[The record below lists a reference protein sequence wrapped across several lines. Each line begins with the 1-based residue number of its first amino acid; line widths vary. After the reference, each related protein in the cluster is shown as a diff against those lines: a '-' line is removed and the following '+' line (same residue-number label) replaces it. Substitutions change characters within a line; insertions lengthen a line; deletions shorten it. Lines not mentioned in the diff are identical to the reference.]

1 MNPAFKKRCK
11 ETVAGL
17 SRKLRFPSVFL
28 GLRHPFCG
36 SMQTVILLYHRVVPQ
51 HTIHEICSLPQI
63 VTPLD
68 HFEAHLDYVSSQ
80 YHVLSMGEFEKARQ
94 KRSALPLKTAV
105 ITFDD
110 GWEDNYSHALPALK
124 RRGIPATIFLST
136 ANIGTGR
143 AFWQEQMVYLLQV
156 WQRRFQSGEIKATE
170 AQHLPPALSTVLLP
184 GSSEREVLRLIE
196 NLKHRDD
203 NLRASLLSALNEKIQ
218 NPPFPLHAN
227 GFMNWR
233 QVREMHTAGIEFG
246 SHAHSHHL
254 LTTLSQADVAREV
267 RESKKQIET
276 ILDAPVTTFAY
287 PNGNY
292 NNDAI
297 AELKA
302 AGYRLAATTR
312 KGINTAWTSPF
323 ELRRI
328 NVNGALFTGSNGRF
342 SADLF
347 ALKLS
352 GRW

>member
-1 MNPAFKKRCK
+1 M
-11 ETVAGL
+11 AGL

-36 SMQTVILLYHRVVPQ
+36 SMQTVMLLYHRVVPQ

-68 HFEAHLDYVSSQ
+68 HFEAQMDYLSAQ

-94 KRSALPLKTAV
+94 KRSALPLRTAV

-110 GWEDNYSHALPALK
+110 GWEDNYSHAFPALT

-136 ANIGTGR
+136 AYIGTGR

-156 WQRRFQSGEIKATE
+156 WQRRLQSGDIKATE
-170 AQHLPPALSTVLLP
+170 AQHLPPELSTVLLP
-184 GSSEREVLRLIE
+184 GSSEGAVLRLIE
-196 NLKHRDD
+196 SLKDRDD
-203 NLRASLLSALNEKIQ
+203 TVRASLLSALAEKLQ
-218 NPPFPLHAN
+218 NPPLPLHAN
-227 GFMNWR
+227 GFMNWH
-233 QVREMHTAGIEFG
+233 QVREMHAAGIEFG

-254 LTTLSQADVAREV
+254 LTALSRADVAREV
-267 RESKKQIET
+267 RESKTQMET
-276 ILDAPVTTFAY
+276 FVDTPVTTFAY

-292 NNDAI
+292 NYDVI
-297 AELKA
+297 TELKA
-302 AGYRLAATTR
+302 AGYRLAVTTR
-312 KGINTAWTSPF
+312 KGINTARTNPF
-323 ELRRI
+323 ELHRI
-328 NVNGALFTGSNGRF
+328 NVNGTLFTGSNGRF
-342 SADLF
+342 SIDLF